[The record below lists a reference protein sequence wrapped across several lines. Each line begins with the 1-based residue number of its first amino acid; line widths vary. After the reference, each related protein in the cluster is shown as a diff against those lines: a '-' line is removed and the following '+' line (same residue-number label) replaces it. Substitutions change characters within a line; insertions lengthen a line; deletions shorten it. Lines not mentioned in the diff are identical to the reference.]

1 MQKHGEG
8 ISYLT
13 GVACGRPFSSGKR
26 PVGARRSCR
35 DVKRRTLL
43 LAMPDPLP
51 FLLGVP
57 AALIAALYLLRS
69 VRVIN
74 QWEVALKFTLGK
86 LSGRVSPGLRL
97 VAPGIQKL
105 VRVDS
110 RIRNRDLPYQQ
121 VITQDNVTASIDA
134 VIYYKVVDVEKAVLN
149 VENFEA
155 AVWDRAR
162 VVLRDVAGET
172 RLDELLTH
180 REQIAAKIR
189 TAVEQFVAQWGLH
202 IELIALKDIQL
213 PTQMQEVIAR
223 KAIAERDRQYVIIKS
238 QADVES
244 AKNFADAARILA
256 SSPGG
261 MELRRLEALQN
272 LTAQGTSKV
281 IFDLAKPYA
290 DVHGAAAVAAAMEG
304 GEKRNVRVAKPE
316 PARTPKLEDDD
327 EEDPATA
334 NTRK

>member
-1 MQKHGEG
+1 
-8 ISYLT
+8 
-13 GVACGRPFSSGKR
+13 
-26 PVGARRSCR
+26 
-35 DVKRRTLL
+35 
-43 LAMPDPLP
+43 MPDPLP
-51 FLLGVP
+51 LLLGVP
-57 AALIAALYLLRS
+57 AAIIAALYFLRS
-69 VRVIN
+69 IRVIN

-86 LSGRVSPGLRL
+86 LSGRVAPGLRL

-213 PTQMQEVIAR
+213 PAQMQEVIAR

-272 LTAQGTSKV
+272 LTSQGTSKV

-290 DVHGAAAVAAAMEG
+290 DVHGAAAMAAAMES

-316 PARTPKLEDDD
+316 ARMAAPPEADDD
-327 EEDPATA
+327 DEDPATLD
-334 NTRK
+334 TRK

>member
-1 MQKHGEG
+1 M
-8 ISYLT
+8 T
-13 GVACGRPFSSGKR
+13 DPF
-26 PVGARRSCR
+26 
-35 DVKRRTLL
+35 
-43 LAMPDPLP
+43 P
-51 FLLGVP
+51 FVLVIP
-57 AALIAALYLLRS
+57 AAVTAALYFMRS
-69 VRVIN
+69 IRQVN

-86 LSGRVSPGLRL
+86 LSGKVEPGLTLVLPGVQRL
-97 VAPGIQKL
+97 VKI
-105 VRVDS
+105 DT

-134 VIYYKVVDVEKAVLN
+134 VIYYKVVDVEKAILN

-180 REQIAAKIR
+180 REHVAAKVR
-189 TAVEQFVAQWGLH
+189 AAVEQFVAQWGLH

-213 PTQMQEVIAR
+213 PAQMQEVIAR

-244 AKNFADAARILA
+244 AKNFAEAARILA
-256 SSPGG
+256 DSPGA

-272 LTAQGTSKV
+272 LSASGTSKV

-290 DVHGAAAVAAAMEG
+290 DLHGAAGVAAAMAE
-304 GEKRNVRVAKPE
+304 GEKRNVRVAKPAQL
-316 PARTPKLEDDD
+316 PAGLQAPPAA
-327 EEDPATA
+327 PATA
-334 NTRK
+334 EDEAAAEEEEAAARGPSAARR

>member
-1 MQKHGEG
+1 M
-8 ISYLT
+8 T
-13 GVACGRPFSSGKR
+13 DPF
-26 PVGARRSCR
+26 PFV
-35 DVKRRTLL
+35 
-43 LAMPDPLP
+43 LAL
-51 FLLGVP
+51 P
-57 AALIAALYLLRS
+57 AALIAAIYFLRS
-69 VRVIN
+69 IRLVN
-74 QWEVALKFTLGK
+74 QWETALTFTLGR
-86 LSGRVSPGLRL
+86 LTGRVKPGLRL

-105 VRVDS
+105 VKVDT

-121 VITQDNVTASIDA
+121 VITQDNVTAAIDA
-134 VIYYKVVDVEKAVLN
+134 VIYYKVVDIEKAVLN

-180 REQIAAKIR
+180 REQVAAKVR
-189 TAVEQFVAQWGLH
+189 AAVEQFVSQWGLH

-213 PTQMQEVIAR
+213 PQQMQEVIAR

-238 QADVES
+238 QADLES
-244 AKNFADAARILA
+244 AKNFAEAARIL
-256 SSPGG
+256 SDSPGA

-272 LTAQGTSKV
+272 LASQGNSKV

-290 DVHGAAAVAAAMEG
+290 DVHGAAAIAAAMAS

-316 PARTPKLEDDD
+316 GGFAGTPQKLGPDQPADED
-327 EEDPATA
+327 EEEDVPAGRSRT
-334 NTRK
+334 

>member
-1 MQKHGEG
+1 MND
-8 ISYLT
+8 
-13 GVACGRPFSSGKR
+13 PF
-26 PVGARRSCR
+26 P
-35 DVKRRTLL
+35 LF
-43 LAMPDPLP
+43 LAL
-51 FLLGVP
+51 P
-57 AALIAALYLLRS
+57 AAFVAAVYLLRS
-69 VRVIN
+69 IRLVN
-74 QWEVALKFTLGK
+74 QWEVALRFTLGK
-86 LSGRVSPGLRL
+86 LSGRVHPGLTVVLPGVQRL
-97 VAPGIQKL
+97 M
-105 VRVDS
+105 RVDT

-180 REQIAAKIR
+180 REQVAAKVR
-189 TAVEQFVAQWGLH
+189 AAVEQFVSQWGLH

-213 PTQMQEVIAR
+213 PQQMQEVIAR

-238 QADVES
+238 QADLES
-244 AKNFADAARILA
+244 AKNFAEAARILA
-256 SSPGG
+256 DSPGA

-272 LTAQGTSKV
+272 LSSQGTSKV

-290 DVHGAAAVAAAMEG
+290 DVHGAAGVAAAVAG
-304 GEKRNVRVAKPE
+304 GETRNVRVAKGE
-316 PARTPKLEDDD
+316 GERAGKGERHEEREDEGERSRSGGASAR
-327 EEDPATA
+327 
-334 NTRK
+334 